1 MALALTPAP
10 VFWSQNKHQLSSYDE
25 PQLDVH
31 VYAFILKN
39 QYNILIVWEKTLF
52 QAVFHMIALQLA
64 FWIVKKKNQ
73 IYRSP

>member
-25 PQLDVH
+25 PQLHVH

-39 QYNILIVWEKTLF
+39 QYNMLVNCLRKTLF
-52 QAVFHMIALQLA
+52 QAVFHM
-64 FWIVKKKNQ
+64 KKF
-73 IYRSP
+73 